1 MIIRERERVRG
12 PGCVCVLFFL
22 SRHWDS
28 YCFDFFFFQC
38 VVQCGWRSR
47 KTSIEPSRKKI
58 CPNSLFLF
66 VGVSLFFVS
75 SCTISIGTRTHQ
87 PLKKKWTKTKSAST
101 QSSLLCSRSHS
112 TAHFFF
118 YSLTV
123 RTPPD
128 YLPYFGSWFMYSR
141 LNVLVVSTMRKKSE
155 LSFFFR
161 HSKRFLPSF
170 RLFTFD
176 TWMNARSDAM
186 LFSLYFTIMP
196 TIVPIEK
203 ASKKRLNEKKDY
215 MVRHWPDYLFHM
227 LTSIYLRVLLYD
239 INTNVS
245 FLAQF
250 FCVHQL
256 NVM

>member
-118 YSLTV
+118 LFAHCSYTT
-123 RTPPD
+123 R
-128 YLPYFGSWFMYSR
+128 LPTLLWLLVYVLAAKCSCCFYHAKKKWAFILFQTFKTFFAIFPFVYFRY
-141 LNVLVVSTMRKKSE
+141 
-155 LSFFFR
+155 
-161 HSKRFLPSF
+161 
-170 RLFTFD
+170 
-176 TWMNARSDAM
+176 MNERQIRCHAF
-186 LFSLYFTIMP
+186 FSLFHYYAYDCAHRES
-196 TIVPIEK
+196 IEK
-203 ASKKRLNEKKDY
+203 TTEWEKRLYGSTLARLPVPHAD
-215 MVRHWPDYLFHM
+215 
-227 LTSIYLRVLLYD
+227 IYL
-239 INTNVS
+239 S
-245 FLAQF
+245 SCLALWYQY
-250 FCVHQL
+250 
-256 NVM
+256 

>member
-22 SRHWDS
+22 SRRWDS
-28 YCFDFFFFQC
+28 YCFDFLFFQC

-141 LNVLVVSTMRKKSE
+141 LNVLVVSTMRKKKWAFI
-155 LSFFFR
+155 LFQTFKTFFAIFPFVYFR
-161 HSKRFLPSF
+161 Y
-170 RLFTFD
+170 
-176 TWMNARSDAM
+176 MNERQIRCHAF
-186 LFSLYFTIMP
+186 FSLFHYYAYDCAHRES
-196 TIVPIEK
+196 IEK
-203 ASKKRLNEKKDY
+203 TTGWEKRLYGSTLARLPVPHAD
-215 MVRHWPDYLFHM
+215 
-227 LTSIYLRVLLYD
+227 IYL
-239 INTNVS
+239 S
-245 FLAQF
+245 SCLALWYQY
-250 FCVHQL
+250 
-256 NVM
+256 